1 MVTFPFDVLLV
12 AGVYTLMGLIWAGI
26 IVAIVVP
33 IVLIL
38 RLFQRLGDHSVK
50 MGPETRV
57 LVRAHKPHHI

>member
-1 MVTFPFDVLLV
+1 MTFPFDVLLV